1 MQTATTV
8 KENVTSSPAN
18 GPISRRMLLAGSA
31 GLVGGTAVTVRS
43 APAQGLNDC
52 LIIT

>member
-8 KENVTSSPAN
+8 KENVTSSPAS

-31 GLVGGTAVTVRS
+31 GLVGAAVTVQS
-43 APAQGLNDC
+43 ALVQGLNDC
-52 LIIT
+52 RIIT